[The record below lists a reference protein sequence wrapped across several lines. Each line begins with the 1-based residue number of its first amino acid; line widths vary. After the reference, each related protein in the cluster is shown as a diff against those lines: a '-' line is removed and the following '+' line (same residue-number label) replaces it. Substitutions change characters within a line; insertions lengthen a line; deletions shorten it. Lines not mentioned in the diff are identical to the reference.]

1 MSKYNLESA
10 GTSTV
15 LNLPHSCERFMRKI
29 LLIYKLAIENRYV
42 IATKQRFSVLTEK
55 YSRLITAGV
64 RLK

>member
-55 YSRLITAGV
+55 
-64 RLK
+64 